1 MCDFVNIYK
10 IIYFNLGWNLINF
23 LIVRFLIFFFY
34 NILFDEIIF
43 EVFVCL
49 VFKKFLRLVKY
60 NS

>member
-1 MCDFVNIYK
+1 MCDFVNIYN

-23 LIVRFLIFFFY
+23 LNVRFLIFFFY

-60 NS
+60 IS